1 MSIEV
6 KNLTKVY
13 GDTVALDRV
22 STTFGGDQIYG
33 LLGNNGAGKTT
44 LLSIISDRQCPTG
57 GAVFVDG
64 EPVQNNDSALGR
76 IFMVG
81 EQNLFPDNMRVHKG
95 FDAAQL
101 FYPGF
106 DRAYAE
112 AAAQKF
118 GLNTKKKIK
127 SLSTG
132 YASIFRLI
140 LGLSVSTPYVIF
152 DEPVLGLDAQ
162 HRDMFYRMLM
172 ERYGTHP
179 ATFILSTHLIAEVAG
194 LIGHTVIIRGGRIIK
209 DAPTESLTA
218 EAYSVSGPAN
228 KVDGYLVGKNVLSV
242 NTLGGLK
249 TASVQG
255 QPESCLP
262 EGLELSQLNLQD
274 YFISL
279 MEEESK
285 NE

>member
-1 MSIEV
+1 MSIEI
-6 KNLTKVY
+6 KDLTKVY
-13 GDTVALDRV
+13 GDTVALDHV
-22 STTFGGDQIYG
+22 FLTFGGDQIYG

-44 LLSIISDRQCPTG
+44 LLSIIADRQSATEG
-57 GAVFVDG
+57 TVSVDG
-64 EPVQNNDSALGR
+64 EPVRNNDSALSR
-76 IFMVG
+76 VFMVG
-81 EQNLFPDNMRVHKG
+81 EQNLFPDSMKVRKG
-95 FDAAQL
+95 FDTAQL

-118 GLNTKKKIK
+118 GLNTKKKIT

-140 LGLSVSTPYVIF
+140 LGLSVNTPYVIF

-172 ERYGTHP
+172 ERYGAHP
-179 ATFILSTHLIAEVAG
+179 ATVVLSTHLIAEVAG
-194 LIGHTVIIRGGRIIK
+194 LIGHTVIIRAGRIIK
-209 DAPTESLTA
+209 DAPTETLTA
-218 EAYSVSGPAN
+218 EAYSVSGPAG
-228 KVDGYLVGKNVLSV
+228 KVDEYLVGKNVLSV
-242 NTLGGLK
+242 STLGGLK

-255 QPESCLP
+255 QPEGGLP
-262 EGLELSQLNLQD
+262 DGLELSPLNLQD

-279 MEEESK
+279 MEEED
-285 NE
+285 NQ